1 MCVCVYIFDFFFL
14 FLLSENGLIILK
26 KIWTY
31 FKKNFLKI
39 SPNIFSLDIDKKIF
53 LILRKFS

>member
-1 MCVCVYIFDFFFL
+1 MCVYFLDFFFL

-39 SPNIFSLDIDKKIF
+39 SPNF
-53 LILRKFS
+53 LRILIRKYFLF